1 MRRLGNH
8 AIIDEEAT
16 AKVRQTLGTQYMVVI
31 NSNGSR
37 ALLKEGAGQ
46 YKVDENVGSDP
57 TFYEEEAEGEGGD
70 DDNPPK
76 KPKKRGRP
84 PKNKRGGGGEPGD
97 NGGQQYEDEAEQIL
111 QSAQRIKT
119 YRMYRTALA
128 RENYQSLPEFEEDEK
143 GDIEEAI
150 ARTGLNSSGMKSS
163 VLQKIFLTVRNY
175 TMTNYKERLNYN
187 LTPKKLQRIL
197 GWQGDM
203 TDWLKPVIHT
213 LKEPLHFAE
222 GIEKLENL
230 GASASD
236 LDRVIAFIMSLI
248 E

>member
-8 AIIDEEAT
+8 AILDEEAT

-57 TFYEEEAEGEGGD
+57 TFYEDEGDDYGGD
-70 DDNPPK
+70 DEPPK

-84 PKNKRGGGGEPGD
+84 PKNKRKGGGEPGD
-97 NGGQQYEDEAEQIL
+97 NGGEEYEDEAEQIL
-111 QSAQRIKT
+111 QSSDRIKV

-128 RENYQSLPEFEEDEK
+128 TENYQSLPEFEEDEK

-150 ARTGLNSSGMKSS
+150 ASTGLNNSGTKSS

-197 GWQGDM
+197 DWQGDM
-203 TDWLKPVIHT
+203 TDWLKPVINM

-248 E
+248 A

>member
-1 MRRLGNH
+1 MVNQV
-8 AIIDEEAT
+8 ITVEKNTKTKQNKSCKVAT
-16 AKVRQTLGTQYMVVI
+16 
-31 NSNGSR
+31 
-37 ALLKEGAGQ
+37 
-46 YKVDENVGSDP
+46 
-57 TFYEEEAEGEGGD
+57 
-70 DDNPPK
+70 
-76 KPKKRGRP
+76 
-84 PKNKRGGGGEPGD
+84 
-97 NGGQQYEDEAEQIL
+97 
-111 QSAQRIKT
+111 
-119 YRMYRTALA
+119 
-128 RENYQSLPEFEEDEK
+128 ENYQSLPEFEEDEK

-150 ARTGLNSSGMKSS
+150 ASTGLNNSSTKSS

-203 TDWLKPVIHT
+203 TDWLKPVIHM

-248 E
+248 A

>member
-8 AIIDEEAT
+8 AILDEEAT
-16 AKVRQTLGTQYMVVI
+16 AKVRRSLGTQYSVMI

-37 ALLKEGAGQ
+37 VLLKEGAGE

-57 TFYEEEAEGEGGD
+57 TFYEDEPEGEGGD

-84 PKNKRGGGGEPGD
+84 PKNKHGGGGEPGD
-97 NGGQQYEDEAEQIL
+97 NGGEQYEDEAEQIL
-111 QSAQRIKT
+111 ESSDRIKV

-128 RENYQSLPEFEEDEK
+128 TENYSSLPEFEEDEK
-143 GDIEEAI
+143 GDVEEI
-150 ARTGLNSSGMKSS
+150 IKSTGINTTGAKSS
-163 VLQKIFLTVRNY
+163 TLQKIFLTVRNY
-175 TMTNYKERLNYN
+175 TLTNYRERLNYQ

-203 TDWLKPVIHT
+203 KDWLNPIIHT
-213 LKEPLHFAE
+213 LKNPMKFAE
-222 GIEKLENL
+222 GIDQLEKL
-230 GASASD
+230 GATASD
-236 LDRVIAFIMSLI
+236 LDKIIAFIMSLI
-248 E
+248 S